1 MIKVQCLN
9 SELVVYKHSFLAAS
23 DISCFSCQLLL
34 LSCIIVHASA
44 LQPGVV
50 AWIKTLVIVI
60 SCILGRSRYQ
70 IFNLPVTF
78 LSCFLHRVPGTGSF
92 LYAPFLKKAK
102 VFLESQGKSVR
113 NAASLHHAMIKDIIL
128 CYIDYCKL

>member
-9 SELVVYKHSFLAAS
+9 FELVVYEHSFLATS

-34 LSCIIVHASA
+34 LQCIIVHVSA

-50 AWIKTLVIVI
+50 AWVKTLVIVV

-70 IFNLPVTF
+70 LFKLLGTF
-78 LSCFLHRVPGTGSF
+78 LSCFLHKIPGTGSF
-92 LYAPFLKKAK
+92 LDAPFFIAK
-102 VFLESQGKSVR
+102 VFWDGYHSFLSVIYST
-113 NAASLHHAMIKDIIL
+113 NW
-128 CYIDYCKL
+128 

>member
-9 SELVVYKHSFLAAS
+9 FELVVYEHSFLATS

-34 LSCIIVHASA
+34 LQCIIVHVSA

-50 AWIKTLVIVI
+50 AWIKTLVIVV

-70 IFNLPVTF
+70 LFKLPGTF
-78 LSCFLHRVPGTGSF
+78 LSCFF
-92 LYAPFLKKAK
+92 
-102 VFLESQGKSVR
+102 
-113 NAASLHHAMIKDIIL
+113 I
-128 CYIDYCKL
+128 

>member
-9 SELVVYKHSFLAAS
+9 FELVVYEHSFLATS
-23 DISCFSCQLLL
+23 DISCFSCQILL

-60 SCILGRSRYQ
+60 SCILDRSRYQ
-70 IFNLPVTF
+70 LFKLPVTF
-78 LSCFLHRVPGTGSF
+78 LSCFLHRVPDTGSF
-92 LYAPFLKKAK
+92 LDTLFFTAK
-102 VFLESQGKSVR
+102 LFFGMVITHFCQ
-113 NAASLHHAMIKDIIL
+113 
-128 CYIDYCKL
+128 